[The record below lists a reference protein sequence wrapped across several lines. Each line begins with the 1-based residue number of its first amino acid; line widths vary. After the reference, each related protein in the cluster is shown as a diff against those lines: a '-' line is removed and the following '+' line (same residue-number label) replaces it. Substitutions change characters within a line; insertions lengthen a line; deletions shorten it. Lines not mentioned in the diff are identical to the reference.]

1 MSRALSEDFRANKRP
16 LFAILASQVSTQ
28 HLRLQVLHQKMYAHL
43 VHQQRLRM
51 LVPGQAQTVNAKQ
64 DILDWMPS
72 ARVKLVFQ
80 VHSKRSLALAFALTV
95 SPVLIKV

>member
-1 MSRALSEDFRANKRP
+1 MSRASPEAFRANKRP
-16 LFAILASQVSTQ
+16 LIAISASQVSTQ
-28 HLRLQVLHQKMYAHL
+28 HLRMQVLYQKMYAHL

-64 DILDWMPS
+64 DILDWMQS

-80 VHSKRSLALAFALTV
+80 VHSKRSMALAFALTV

>member
-1 MSRALSEDFRANKRP
+1 
-16 LFAILASQVSTQ
+16 
-28 HLRLQVLHQKMYAHL
+28 
-43 VHQQRLRM
+43 M

-64 DILDWMPS
+64 DILDWMQP